1 MDALD
6 LTLGWLALLAA
17 TLWLASLY
25 VLARTFALPPSADP
39 MQTILRQGLLLAVAA
54 VCLPRVPVFLGNLV
68 LRPEVAVLVTV
79 GTLGAAWFGHRV
91 LRDSLGRRPLPLTV
105 ALCGLLGYAVW
116 SYHQLFDAS
125 GAYLHSGALL
135 VTLMAGNLH
144 GTPPPSAACRR
155 HNRYLAPPL
164 LFILLSAQAPAL
176 LANPYTWQL
185 LVLIGGLL
193 ALIWYGLEQALTPR
207 WVLSAALGVLAL
219 YVLMPDGLQREPRAR
234 PASMALAESRPHAF
248 PAPKPLE
255 AQREFALVRRIIQD
269 RCLECHSRTPSN
281 PLFQT
286 VPLLSTFDTP
296 DQILAWKRAIHE
308 QTVASRNMPLAN
320 LTQMSQAERDLLGLW
335 FERGGRAE

>member
-91 LRDSLGRRPLPLTV
+91 LRDSLGRRSLPLTV

-135 VTLMAGNLH
+135 ATLMAGNLH
-144 GTPPPSAACRR
+144 GAPPPSAA
-155 HNRYLAPPL
+155 
-164 LFILLSAQAPAL
+164 
-176 LANPYTWQL
+176 
-185 LVLIGGLL
+185 
-193 ALIWYGLEQALTPR
+193 
-207 WVLSAALGVLAL
+207 
-219 YVLMPDGLQREPRAR
+219 
-234 PASMALAESRPHAF
+234 
-248 PAPKPLE
+248 
-255 AQREFALVRRIIQD
+255 
-269 RCLECHSRTPSN
+269 
-281 PLFQT
+281 
-286 VPLLSTFDTP
+286 
-296 DQILAWKRAIHE
+296 
-308 QTVASRNMPLAN
+308 
-320 LTQMSQAERDLLGLW
+320 
-335 FERGGRAE
+335 